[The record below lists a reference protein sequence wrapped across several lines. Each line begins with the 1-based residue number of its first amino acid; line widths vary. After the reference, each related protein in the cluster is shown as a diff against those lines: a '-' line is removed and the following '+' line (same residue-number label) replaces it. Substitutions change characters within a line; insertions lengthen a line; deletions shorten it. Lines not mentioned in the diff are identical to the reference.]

1 MTGSSLIETAR
12 AFALRAH
19 EGQTRKG
26 AAAEPYAVHVA
37 EVAELVA
44 LWGGW
49 PEAVAAAWLH
59 DTVEDCGVSPEELRH
74 RFGPE
79 VAALVAELTDD
90 KRLPKPER
98 KRLQQVNA
106 PGKSPGAA
114 LIKLADKTSNLR
126 ALQQS
131 PPVHWDAD
139 RQLAYAEWA
148 ANVVAALPP
157 LPQPLRD
164 GFAELVS
171 QTRATILLRSGAEA
185 AGQTSRS

>member
-1 MTGSSLIETAR
+1 MTDRRLTETAR

-44 LWGGW
+44 LWGGG

-59 DTVEDCGVSPEELRH
+59 DTVEDCGVTPEALDR
-74 RFGPE
+74 RFGPR

-90 KRLPKPER
+90 KTLPKAER
-98 KRLQQVNA
+98 KRLQRVNA
-106 PGKSPGAA
+106 PGKSPDAA

-126 ALQQS
+126 SLQNS
-131 PPVHWDAD
+131 PPAHWPAE
-139 RQLAYAEWA
+139 RQLAYVDWA
-148 ANVVAALPP
+148 ADVVAVLLALP
-157 LPQPLRD
+157 QVLRD
-164 GFAELVS
+164 GFAVLAE
-171 QTRATILLRSGAEA
+171 QTRQSIA
-185 AGQTSRS
+185 ARA